1 MQQKISLAINAFL
14 HLRQVGAAV
23 GNRCSMSVVING
35 LSALGATN
43 GSLETVVHFHFS
55 VKH

>member
-1 MQQKISLAINAFL
+1 MLQRIPLAINVLL

-23 GNRCSMSVVING
+23 CNRCSMSVVIDG
-35 LSALGATN
+35 LSALGETN
-43 GSLETVVHFHFS
+43 GSLEIVVHFHFS